1 MHKKI
6 KERIFMENIFTKK
19 LTKIFIAIIIMAI
32 SINVFLSPHDIAA
45 GGISGL
51 GILLERAFDI
61 NRSLVVMIVN
71 VGMLGLA
78 YLFLGNNFFIKS
90 IIGSLF
96 LPIALFLVPEIMV
109 IQNRLLSVLL
119 GSVIFALAVT
129 ILYQNESSS
138 GGTTIPPL
146 IFEKY
151 FNLNTS
157 IGLLMTDLFIV
168 FFNIFIFGVDS
179 FFFAILSLII
189 TSFAMKYIDKKQIN
203 LNTLLIK

>member
-1 MHKKI
+1 
-6 KERIFMENIFTKK
+6 MENIFTKK